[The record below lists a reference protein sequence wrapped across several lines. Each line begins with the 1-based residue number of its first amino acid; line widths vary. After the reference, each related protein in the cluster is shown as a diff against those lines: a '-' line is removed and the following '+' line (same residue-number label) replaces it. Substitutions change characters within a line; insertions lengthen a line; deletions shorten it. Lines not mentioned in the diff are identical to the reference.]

1 MLKKLWV
8 IVVFILILIVLAIY
22 NNFKKY
28 RNEIKEKKFLL
39 QNLFKKRL
47 NLILNFAEVLKE
59 YPDFKSETLDKL
71 NILKTQNYDTLKLKQ
86 KIEIDNNI
94 SKVCLK
100 IIEIA
105 DKNPDLKEN
114 EQYIKLSKELLQIDK
129 DISKANKEHKSI
141 VKEYNNKIE
150 IFPNNLVAILF
161 GFNEEK

>member
-28 RNEIKEKKFLL
+28 RNKIKEKNFLL

-47 NLILNFAEVLKE
+47 NLILDFAEVLKE